1 MSYQEKRTLFSIV
14 SGILILVAY
23 GIYAYGKYQF
33 GAMIADDLTFWAKT
47 ILTFIGIGIVV
58 NIVGQIVFHILIAIQ
73 VATKEKMHDAD
84 ADDKDIEKSIQNEMV
99 TDEMDKIIELKSMRT
114 GFFVSGMG
122 FMAGLIVLVLNY
134 SPVVMLNIVFVS
146 FSVGSLL
153 EGFLQL
159 YYYRK
164 GV

>member
-14 SGILILVAY
+14 SGILILVTY
-23 GIYAYGKYQF
+23 GIYAYGKYQS

-73 VATKEKMHDAD
+73 IAIKEKIHDVNAD
-84 ADDKDIEKSIQNEMV
+84 EKAIEKSIENEMV
-99 TDEMDKIIELKSMRT
+99 TDEMDKIIELKSMRI

-122 FMAGLIVLVLNY
+122 FMSGLIMLVLNY
-134 SPVVMLNIVFVS
+134 SPVVMLQIVFVS

>member
-23 GIYAYGKYQF
+23 GIYAYGKYQS

-73 VATKEKMHDAD
+73 IAIKEKIHDVN

-99 TDEMDKIIELKSMRT
+99 TDEMDKIIELKSMRI

-122 FMAGLIVLVLNY
+122 FMSGLIMLVLNY
-134 SPVVMLNIVFVS
+134 SPVVMLQIVFVS

>member
-1 MSYQEKRTLFSIV
+1 MSYQEKRTLFSILT
-14 SGILILVAY
+14 GILILVAY
-23 GIYAYGKYQF
+23 GIYAYGKYQS
-33 GAMIADDLTFWAKT
+33 GAMIAEDLTFWAKT
-47 ILTFIGIGIVV
+47 ILIFIGIGIAV

-73 VATKEKMHDAD
+73 IAIKEKLHDVNT
-84 ADDKDIEKSIQNEMV
+84 DDKAIEKSIQNEMV
-99 TDEMDKIIELKSMRT
+99 TDEMDKMIELKSMQT

-122 FMAGLIVLVLNY
+122 FITGLIVLVLNY
-134 SPVVMLNIVFVS
+134 SPVVMLHIVFVS

>member
-1 MSYQEKRTLFSIV
+1 MSYQEKRTLFSILT
-14 SGILILVAY
+14 GILILVAY
-23 GIYAYGKYQF
+23 GIYAYGKYQS
-33 GAMIADDLTFWAKT
+33 GAMIAEDLTFWAKT
-47 ILTFIGIGIVV
+47 ILIFIGIGIAV
-58 NIVGQIVFHILIAIQ
+58 NIVGQIIFHILIAIQ
-73 VATKEKMHDAD
+73 IAIKEKLHDANT
-84 ADDKDIEKSIQNEMV
+84 DDKAIEKSIQNEMV
-99 TDEMDKIIELKSMRT
+99 TDEMDKMIELKSMQT

-122 FMAGLIVLVLNY
+122 FITGLIVLVLNY
-134 SPVVMLNIVFVS
+134 SPVVMLHIVFVS